1 VFGDNFEFTD
11 NTYAN
16 LSTTLGTLQPL
27 TFHSFTE
34 LKKAIGDSRVYAGI
48 HYAPSCA
55 KGIQLG
61 EKSRAE
67 CSKDIEVFERVKT
80 ALRLEP
86 NRQVSIALH

>member
-16 LSTTLGTLQPL
+16 LSTSLGTLQPI

-48 HYAPSCA
+48 HYAPSCE

-61 EKSRAE
+61 EKVGQNVLNTLKFLKE
-67 CSKDIEVFERVKT
+67 
-80 ALRLEP
+80 
-86 NRQVSIALH
+86 